1 MDGSDSEA
9 GRVRLD
15 RVQLGQNGGGA
26 MAKTRYAPDRGLIAR
41 MGLTMFLLGV
51 VFVAFILA
59 LVLVLEASHRASN
72 GAIVIFPVLLAVG
85 LGFGSFYW
93 SDKIAL
99 RTAGAVEVSPQQA
112 PRLHGVIDRICALA
126 DMPKPR
132 VAIAQSPM
140 PNAFATGRSSKKA
153 VICVTSALMDGRL
166 DDAELEG
173 VLAHEMSHVAHKDVA
188 VMTIASFI
196 GIVAA
201 LLVRFAFYSELF
213 GGGGGRGRGGNNNN
227 NGGALPVVLI
237 VMVVGIVV
245 YAVSFLLIRLLSRY
259 RELSADRSGALLTGQ
274 PSALASA
281 LQKVTGEMAR
291 IPTRDLRAAEPLN
304 AFYFAPALASRGAGV
319 SLSGLF
325 STHPSLERRLKE
337 LAKISEQLA
346 R

>member
-1 MDGSDSEA
+1 
-9 GRVRLD
+9 
-15 RVQLGQNGGGA
+15 

-41 MGLTMFLLGV
+41 MGLTMFVLGI
-51 VFVAFILA
+51 VFVAFVLA
-59 LVLVLEASHRASN
+59 LYFVLSDATNLSSSAV
-72 GAIVIFPVLLAVG
+72 VFFPVVLALG

-99 RTAGAVEVSPQQA
+99 RTAGARLVTPQDG
-112 PRLHGVIDRICALA
+112 PRAAQLHGVVDRICALA

-132 VAIAQSPM
+132 VAIAPSRM
-140 PNAFATGRSSKKA
+140 PNAFATGRSSKMA
-153 VICVTSALMDGRL
+153 VICVTDSLLDRL
-166 DDAELEG
+166 EEPELEG

-227 NGGALPVVLI
+227 NAGGLPVVLV

-245 YAVSFLLIRLLSRY
+245 YAISFLLIRLLSRY

-291 IPTRDLRAAEPLN
+291 IPTKDLRAAEPLN
-304 AFYFAPALASRGAGV
+304 AFYFAPAFARGGAGA
-319 SLSGLF
+319 SLSALF

-337 LAKISEQLA
+337 LAKISDQLA